1 MSKII
6 ASAAIRGSHYYVNQ
20 AEQDVQR
27 VLEGYGEGQ
36 KVEFP
41 ETGYFLP
48 MAFALMGIEAKT
60 VGDMRPIL
68 DHAKSLLSPE
78 PSERIWLPYLSA
90 TLDAGIATLLAQ
102 ELTMAARHVEGTE
115 PVDDWGGFITDTI
128 LRSIGIQLVDGRMP
142 GFAAVIGSAPD
153 TETIVNIVRELQR
166 RNILT
171 FVCSS
176 SNGTI
181 GRDQLAEAGV
191 EMGWDTYIVT
201 LGPET
206 DHGIYAL
213 NWAIRA
219 ALTFGGLTGGQG
231 QKCLE
236 YCRDRVFAFGL
247 TLGPVDDH
255 KYALG
260 AGAVSMGFPVIAD
273 TPIPEIRPSGITLY
287 EAIVHELDHA
297 KIIPTCIQVRGV
309 RIKVSEMPIPV
320 LYGAAFEG
328 ERVRREQTYVE
339 FGGNYSTAVEY
350 LRMGDLEEVE
360 DGRIEVVGRDIGDVP
375 PPPESAEPGQKIKI
389 PALPLAIVVDV
400 AGRKM
405 QKDFEPVLER
415 QIHYHLNGAMG
426 IFHMGQRNLNWV
438 RISKEAQKAGFTF
451 RHLGDILHARIH
463 EEYGNIVDK
472 VQVTI
477 YTEQAKVDELL
488 PIARA
493 SYAERDDRIAG
504 MTDESVDVYY
514 SCTLCQSFAP
524 NHVCI
529 ISPERLGLCGAY
541 SWLDGKAS
549 YEINPTGHNQP
560 VPKGETMDPFKG
572 QWAGV
577 NKFVYAKS
585 NQTLER
591 FNAYSM
597 MEEPM
602 TSCGCFE
609 CIVAIIPEANGVMVV
624 NREHGGMTP
633 VGMTFSTLAGTVGGG
648 QQTPGFIGVGRQ
660 YLISKKFISAD
671 GGFPRIVWMPK
682 ELKEAMR
689 ERLVERAEEIGMPD
703 LVDKIADQEICIS
716 AEELVNHLAG
726 VEHPALSMDPMF

>member
-6 ASAAIRGSHYYVNQ
+6 AGAAIRGSHYYVGE
-20 AEQDVQR
+20 AEKTVQR
-27 VLEGYGEGQ
+27 LLEGYGEGH
-36 KVEFP
+36 KVELP
-41 ETGYFLP
+41 ETAYYLP
-48 MAFALMGIEAKT
+48 MAHALMGINAKT
-60 VGDMRPIL
+60 VGDMRTIL
-68 DHAKSLLSPE
+68 DHAQSLLSPE
-78 PSERIWLPYLSA
+78 PSEHVWLPYLPA
-90 TLDAGIATLLAQ
+90 LLDAGIATLLAQ
-102 ELTMAARHVEGTE
+102 ELITTAGYVDGSE
-115 PVDDWGGFITDTI
+115 PVDNWGGFITDTI
-128 LRSIGIQLVDGRMP
+128 LRAVGIQLVDGRMP
-142 GFAAVIGSAPD
+142 GFAAILGAAPD
-153 TETIVNIVRELQR
+153 TETLVNIVRELQR
-166 RNILT
+166 RNILV

-206 DHGIYAL
+206 HHGIYAL
-213 NWAIRA
+213 NWAIRG
-219 ALTFGGLTGGQG
+219 ALTFGGLKPGQG

-247 TLGPVDDH
+247 ALGPVDDY

-260 AGAVSMGFPVIAD
+260 AGAVNMGFPVIAD

-287 EAIVHELDHA
+287 EAVVHELDHQ
-297 KIIPTCIQVRGV
+297 KIVPTSIQVRGV
-309 RIKVSEMPIPV
+309 RIKISEMPIPV

-339 FGGNYSTAVEY
+339 FGGNYSTAFEW
-350 LRMGDLEEVE
+350 LRMQDLEAIE
-360 DGRIEVVGRDIGDVP
+360 DNKIEVVGPDIGDVP
-375 PPPESAEPGQKIKI
+375 PPPEAAEPGQKVKI

-415 QIHYHLNGAMG
+415 QIHYHCNGAMG
-426 IFHMGQRNLNWV
+426 IFHMGQRDMNWV

-451 RHLGDILHARIH
+451 RHLGDIIYARIH

-477 YTEQAKVDELL
+477 YTDQAKVEELL
-488 PIARA
+488 PRARQA
-493 SYAERDDRIAG
+493 YAERDARIAG
-504 MTDESVDVYY
+504 MTDEAVDTFY

-560 VPKGETMDPFKG
+560 VPKGAVIDAVKG
-572 QWAGV
+572 QWAGANEV
-577 NKFVYAKS
+577 VKAKS
-585 NQTLER
+585 NQTIER
-591 FNAYSM
+591 MNAYTM
-597 MEEPM
+597 MDDPM

-624 NREHGGMTP
+624 NREYGGMTP
-633 VGMTFSTLAGTVGGG
+633 AGMSFSTLAGTVGGG

-671 GGFPRIVWMPK
+671 GGLPRIVWMPK
-682 ELKEAMR
+682 DLKEAMR
-689 ERLVERAEEIGMPD
+689 EGLARRGEEIGMPD
-703 LVDKIADQEICIS
+703 FVDKIADESKCTS
-716 AEELVNHLAG
+716 AEELVNYLAEVG
-726 VEHPALSMDPMF
+726 HPALSMDPMF